1 MSRPRILSTQLIQV
15 HPADPQ
21 PRLIARAAQALRDG
35 GVIAYPTDAAYA
47 LGCQVGEKTALERLR
62 EIRQLD
68 DKHNFTLV
76 CRNLSEAAAY
86 AHIDDAVFAI
96 LHAKTPGP
104 YTFILAATKE
114 VPRRLLHPKRKTIG
128 LRIPDHP
135 IPLALIAELGE
146 PLMSTTLILPG
157 ETTPL
162 CHAEEIREHLD
173 QRIDLVIDG
182 GEGGRIPTTVVD
194 LLGESPR
201 VLREGKGDVR
211 VRVTVLD

>member
-1 MSRPRILSTQLIQV
+1 V

-21 PRLIARAAQALRDG
+21 PRLISRVAQTLREG
-35 GVIAYPTDAAYA
+35 GVVAYPTDAAYA
-47 LGCQVGEKTALERLR
+47 LGCRVGEKSALERMR
-62 EIRQLD
+62 DIRQLD

-76 CRNLSEAAAY
+76 CRSLSEAATY

-96 LHAKTPGP
+96 LHTHTPGP

-114 VPRRLLHPKRKTIG
+114 VPRRMLHPKRKTIG

-157 ETTPL
+157 DGAPL
-162 CHAEEIREHLD
+162 CDPETIRERLD
-173 QRIDLVIDG
+173 QKIEVVVDG
-182 GEGGRIPTTVVD
+182 GLGTSVPTTVID
-194 LLGESPR
+194 LLGGTPR
-201 VLREGKGDVR
+201 VVRAGKGDSR
-211 VRVTVLD
+211 DFA

>member
-1 MSRPRILSTQLIQV
+1 MSRARILSTQLIQV

-21 PRLIARAAQALRDG
+21 PRLIARAAQVLRDG

-76 CRNLSEAAAY
+76 CRNLSEAATY
-86 AHIDDAVFAI
+86 AHIDDTVFAI
-96 LHAKTPGP
+96 LHTQTPGP

-157 ETTPL
+157 DTTPL
-162 CHAEEIREHLD
+162 CHPEEIRERLD

-194 LLGESPR
+194 LLGQAPR

-211 VRVTVLD
+211 PFA

>member
-1 MSRPRILSTQLIQV
+1 MSRARITSTQLIQV

-21 PRLIARAAQALRDG
+21 PRLISRAAQVLREG

-47 LGCQVGEKTALERLR
+47 LGCRVGEKPALERLR
-62 EIRQLD
+62 EIRELD

-76 CRNLSEAAAY
+76 CRSLSEAATY
-86 AHIDDAVFAI
+86 AHIDDSVFAI
-96 LHAKTPGP
+96 LHAHTPGP

-157 ETTPL
+157 DSAPL
-162 CHAEEIREHLD
+162 CNPEEVRERLD
-173 QRIDLVIDG
+173 REIDPVVDG
-182 GEGGRIPTTVVD
+182 GEGTRVATTVID
-194 LLGESPR
+194 LLGSAPR
-201 VLREGKGDVR
+201 VVREGKGDPR
-211 VRVTVLD
+211 PFA

>member
-1 MSRPRILSTQLIQV
+1 MSRARILSTQVIQV

-21 PRLIARAAQALRDG
+21 PRLIARAAQVLRDG

-76 CRNLSEAAAY
+76 CRSLSEAATY
-86 AHIDDAVFAI
+86 AHIDDAVFAT

-162 CHAEEIREHLD
+162 CHPEEIRERLD

-194 LLGESPR
+194 LLGDAPR

-211 VRVTVLD
+211 GFA

>member
-1 MSRPRILSTQLIQV
+1 MSRARILSTQLIQV

-21 PRLIARAAQALRDG
+21 PRLIARAAQVLREG

-76 CRNLSEAAAY
+76 CRSLSEAATY
-86 AHIDDAVFAI
+86 AHIDDTVFAI
-96 LHAKTPGP
+96 LHTQTPGP

-162 CHAEEIREHLD
+162 CHPEEIRERLD

-194 LLGESPR
+194 LLGQVPR

-211 VRVTVLD
+211 PFA